1 MRTNIKIKLHHAFT
15 SLFNELIFFFTCRYF
30 SQFQVADKDL
40 DLNAVE
46 YMVLCSGGSPDSSS
60 SLEAA
65 RAQLGLVLAPALR
78 VILIIMMSGSQL
90 LVCSLPTDTT
100 F

>member
-1 MRTNIKIKLHHAFT
+1 VRTNIKIHPAPCFHIPFQERERERAV
-15 SLFNELIFFFTCRYF
+15 FFFTGRYF
-30 SQFQVADKDL
+30 SQFQIADNDL

-65 RAQLGLVLAPALR
+65 RAQLGLVFAPALR
-78 VILIIMMSGSQL
+78 
-90 LVCSLPTDTT
+90 LV
-100 F
+100 